1 MKNLYFVVLCCL
13 LGFTTSCS
21 DDDNATA
28 LLQIDP
34 STDLVFEAVGGTRT
48 IEVKT
53 DQATWQVES
62 NQAWCKVA
70 QSDGTHFTVT
80 AEENTA
86 SEPKPQAVVTVT
98 AGTAQAVLK
107 VDQKGTE
114 TPPVTGTTFK
124 ITLGEPTPTGVNMKV
139 VPSDNDAVYYYD
151 VLSKQILDQ
160 HHSGDLAVY
169 MKNMMAEAVKNY
181 GSVEE
186 ALKKLG
192 SQGESNYAFEG
203 LDPNTD
209 YLAFAAGLD
218 AAGEVN
224 TAIEKTTFKT
234 KELAAGAT
242 FKVEFTCYYNG
253 ADFTITPSDLEFP
266 YYSAIRPAFR
276 YQGLDDDALL
286 QTIIAEDS
294 FMLDFMAAPGVY
306 EYKNE
311 GVYLPDT
318 EYWVLI
324 FGWAA
329 SAPTTPIQKF
339 PFRTSKPN
347 IDPAAC
353 QFTVTQSDP
362 FFRNRIGKPLEC
374 SENACLLLIVHSG
387 AGIFHDKRQYALV
400 KLCAN
405 RYTSPLR
412 KLDCI
417 GQQVASYLYYP
428 VPISY
433 NNRISG
439 TQHVQQ
445 KVFSCRQR
453 HKIRFQNLGDGT

>member
-169 MKNMMAEAVKNY
+169 MKN
-181 GSVEE
+181 
-186 ALKKLG
+186 
-192 SQGESNYAFEG
+192 
-203 LDPNTD
+203 
-209 YLAFAAGLD
+209 
-218 AAGEVN
+218 
-224 TAIEKTTFKT
+224 
-234 KELAAGAT
+234 
-242 FKVEFTCYYNG
+242 
-253 ADFTITPSDLEFP
+253 
-266 YYSAIRPAFR
+266 
-276 YQGLDDDALL
+276 
-286 QTIIAEDS
+286 II
-294 FMLDFMAAPGVY
+294 
-306 EYKNE
+306 
-311 GVYLPDT
+311 
-318 EYWVLI
+318 
-324 FGWAA
+324 
-329 SAPTTPIQKF
+329 
-339 PFRTSKPN
+339 
-347 IDPAAC
+347 
-353 QFTVTQSDP
+353 
-362 FFRNRIGKPLEC
+362 
-374 SENACLLLIVHSG
+374 
-387 AGIFHDKRQYALV
+387 
-400 KLCAN
+400 
-405 RYTSPLR
+405 
-412 KLDCI
+412 
-417 GQQVASYLYYP
+417 
-428 VPISY
+428 
-433 NNRISG
+433 
-439 TQHVQQ
+439 
-445 KVFSCRQR
+445 
-453 HKIRFQNLGDGT
+453 

>member
-306 EYKNE
+306 E
-311 GVYLPDT
+311 
-318 EYWVLI
+318 
-324 FGWAA
+324 
-329 SAPTTPIQKF
+329 
-339 PFRTSKPN
+339 
-347 IDPAAC
+347 
-353 QFTVTQSDP
+353 
-362 FFRNRIGKPLEC
+362 
-374 SENACLLLIVHSG
+374 
-387 AGIFHDKRQYALV
+387 
-400 KLCAN
+400 
-405 RYTSPLR
+405 
-412 KLDCI
+412 
-417 GQQVASYLYYP
+417 
-428 VPISY
+428 
-433 NNRISG
+433 
-439 TQHVQQ
+439 
-445 KVFSCRQR
+445 
-453 HKIRFQNLGDGT
+453 

>member
-1 MKNLYFVVLCCL
+1 MLFR
-13 LGFTTSCS
+13 S
-21 DDDNATA
+21 
-28 LLQIDP
+28 
-34 STDLVFEAVGGTRT
+34 
-48 IEVKT
+48 
-53 DQATWQVES
+53 
-62 NQAWCKVA
+62 
-70 QSDGTHFTVT
+70 
-80 AEENTA
+80 
-86 SEPKPQAVVTVT
+86 
-98 AGTAQAVLK
+98 AVLK

-253 ADFTITPSDLEFP
+253 ADFTITPSDLE
-266 YYSAIRPAFR
+266 
-276 YQGLDDDALL
+276 
-286 QTIIAEDS
+286 
-294 FMLDFMAAPGVY
+294 
-306 EYKNE
+306 
-311 GVYLPDT
+311 
-318 EYWVLI
+318 
-324 FGWAA
+324 
-329 SAPTTPIQKF
+329 
-339 PFRTSKPN
+339 
-347 IDPAAC
+347 
-353 QFTVTQSDP
+353 
-362 FFRNRIGKPLEC
+362 IGR
-374 SENACLLLIVHSG
+374 A
-387 AGIFHDKRQYALV
+387 
-400 KLCAN
+400 
-405 RYTSPLR
+405 
-412 KLDCI
+412 
-417 GQQVASYLYYP
+417 
-428 VPISY
+428 
-433 NNRISG
+433 
-439 TQHVQQ
+439 HV
-445 KVFSCRQR
+445 
-453 HKIRFQNLGDGT
+453 